1 MPVAWIIYYADG
13 QVRTMHA
20 YSVEQAKEFARNNT
34 ASNKWAWAH
43 VTKDVERHDSPDYM
57 NLTKRKIA

>member
-1 MPVAWIIYYADG
+1 MPVAWIIYHANG

-20 YSVEQAKEFARNNT
+20 YSIEQAKDLARTYT

-43 VTKDVERHDSPDYM
+43 VAAEVERHDSPGYM
-57 NLTKRKIA
+57 KRTKQSA